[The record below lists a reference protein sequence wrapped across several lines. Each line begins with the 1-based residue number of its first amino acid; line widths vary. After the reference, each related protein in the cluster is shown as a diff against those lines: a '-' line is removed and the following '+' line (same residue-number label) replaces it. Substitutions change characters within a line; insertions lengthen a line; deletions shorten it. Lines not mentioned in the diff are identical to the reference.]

1 MCEKKG
7 GKRRRREEEEG
18 RRRGCFSLSGCCLVV
33 FRSTCMCAVATHRR
47 IRHQAGGAIAMAIT
61 HPPFASFSRAAPHS
75 PPTSLGAAASALR
88 LSPCLSVF
96 LFRGATFLKFQLAFL
111 FSSAL
116 IRTGGTGARGSPETP
131 GWWARWARPGPAARW
146 SAPPPQS
153 SLGRSRRTGVL
164 VAVLASPALQNH
176 LVRVCVWRVS
186 AYIHQHVPK
195 MEHSRS
201 PRSRTVR

>member
-1 MCEKKG
+1 VCEKKG
-7 GKRRRREEEEG
+7 DKRRRTKKG
-18 RRRGCFSLSGCCLVV
+18 RR
-33 FRSTCMCAVATHRR
+33 
-47 IRHQAGGAIAMAIT
+47 GGAQARLLVGLLPCSVPLYLYMCCGNAPPHLPPSRAITMAIT

-131 GWWARWARPGPAARW
+131 GRWARWARPGPAARW

-164 VAVLASPALQNH
+164 VAVLVSPALKIIS
-176 LVRVCVWRVS
+176 CVS
-186 AYIHQHVPK
+186 ACGV
-195 MEHSRS
+195 SRHTS
-201 PRSRTVR
+201 TSMS